1 MSELLLQTRN
11 LTKQY
16 GRHRAVDDVN
26 MHIKK
31 GAIYGFIGR
40 NGAGKTTCL
49 KMISGLSTP
58 SYGEIEMFGYKGKDL
73 QKVRSRVGC
82 LIEAPGLYGNMSAY
96 DNLNIK
102 CKLTGIKKKGY
113 IEALLKTVGL
123 DTVGEKKTKHY
134 SLGMKQ
140 RLGIALALVGE
151 PDLLIL
157 DEPINGLDPQGIV
170 EVRETIQKLAKE
182 RGMTICISSHILE
195 ELSKIAT
202 DYGIIHNG
210 CLVQE
215 LTREE
220 LMKKCSERIELT
232 LDNPKQAVP
241 VLDDMGFSSYQVID
255 KEHIHIF
262 ERLGE
267 SASLNM
273 ELAKAGIPV
282 KGISALLTS
291 FLSKIDYDAVNKEW
305 ERQQAVESQ
314 ADTDGQAADV
324 VNAQDIEQQQAADSN
339 KEQLSQQNTDNV
351 NIGMSVELPTEPG
364 KKVTVMDVFFS
375 NAQGKFYALFLVIFA
390 VMFATADIKSG
401 YIKNIGGQVSQ
412 RGMLIVSRAV
422 ALALFTAITFAGI
435 FVFQAAANM
444 LAFKCVM
451 WGNWKEIIPYF
462 LTELMLHYA
471 FVLICMAIAVIIK
484 NNVISMTLSVCL
496 TMNIMSI
503 VYALI
508 DYVGNRVGLH
518 NFNIYKYT
526 VTGRMAMLPMNAGR
540 EDVVSSM
547 CVAAIFIIIMLS
559 LSSYIFQKRD
569 I

>member
-113 IEALLKTVGL
+113 IEELLKTVGL

-282 KGISALLTS
+282 KGISITSEELENYFLGLQGVTIVLNMIKMDVYRMFRTKSMYVIWIILLASALLTS

-314 ADTDGQAADV
+314 ADTDGQTVDV
-324 VNAQDIEQQQAADSN
+324 VNAQDIEEQQADNSN

-412 RGMLIVSRAV
+412 RGMLIASRAV

-444 LAFKCVM
+444 LAFRCVV
-451 WGNWKEIIPYF
+451 WGDWKEIIPYF
-462 LTELMLHYA
+462 LTDLY
-471 FVLICMAIAVIIK
+471 F
-484 NNVISMTLSVCL
+484 
-496 TMNIMSI
+496 IMR
-503 VYALI
+503 L
-508 DYVGNRVGLH
+508 
-518 NFNIYKYT
+518 
-526 VTGRMAMLPMNAGR
+526 
-540 EDVVSSM
+540 
-547 CVAAIFIIIMLS
+547 C
-559 LSSYIFQKRD
+559 
-569 I
+569 

>member
-1 MSELLLQTRN
+1 M
-11 LTKQY
+11 
-16 GRHRAVDDVN
+16 
-26 MHIKK
+26 
-31 GAIYGFIGR
+31 
-40 NGAGKTTCL
+40 
-49 KMISGLSTP
+49 
-58 SYGEIEMFGYKGKDL
+58 
-73 QKVRSRVGC
+73 
-82 LIEAPGLYGNMSAY
+82 
-96 DNLNIK
+96 
-102 CKLTGIKKKGY
+102 
-113 IEALLKTVGL
+113 
-123 DTVGEKKTKHY
+123 
-134 SLGMKQ
+134 
-140 RLGIALALVGE
+140 
-151 PDLLIL
+151 
-157 DEPINGLDPQGIV
+157 
-170 EVRETIQKLAKE
+170 
-182 RGMTICISSHILE
+182 
-195 ELSKIAT
+195 
-202 DYGIIHNG
+202 
-210 CLVQE
+210 
-215 LTREE
+215 
-220 LMKKCSERIELT
+220 
-232 LDNPKQAVP
+232 
-241 VLDDMGFSSYQVID
+241 
-255 KEHIHIF
+255 
-262 ERLGE
+262 
-267 SASLNM
+267 LNM
-273 ELAKAGIPV
+273 IKMDVYRMFRTKSMYVIWIILLA
-282 KGISALLTS
+282 SALLTS

-305 ERQQAVESQ
+305 EKQQAVESQ
-314 ADTDGQAADV
+314 ADTDTDMQAADV

-444 LAFKCVM
+444 LAFKCVV

-462 LTELMLHYA
+462 LTELTLHYA

-503 VYALI
+503 VYAFI
-508 DYVGNRVGLH
+508 DYVVNRKGLH
-518 NFNIYKYT
+518 NFSIYKYT

-540 EDVVSSM
+540 DDVVSSM
-547 CVAAIFIIIMLS
+547 CVAAVFIIIMLS

>member
-1 MSELLLQTRN
+1 M
-11 LTKQY
+11 
-16 GRHRAVDDVN
+16 
-26 MHIKK
+26 
-31 GAIYGFIGR
+31 
-40 NGAGKTTCL
+40 
-49 KMISGLSTP
+49 
-58 SYGEIEMFGYKGKDL
+58 
-73 QKVRSRVGC
+73 
-82 LIEAPGLYGNMSAY
+82 
-96 DNLNIK
+96 
-102 CKLTGIKKKGY
+102 
-113 IEALLKTVGL
+113 
-123 DTVGEKKTKHY
+123 
-134 SLGMKQ
+134 
-140 RLGIALALVGE
+140 
-151 PDLLIL
+151 
-157 DEPINGLDPQGIV
+157 
-170 EVRETIQKLAKE
+170 
-182 RGMTICISSHILE
+182 
-195 ELSKIAT
+195 
-202 DYGIIHNG
+202 
-210 CLVQE
+210 
-215 LTREE
+215 
-220 LMKKCSERIELT
+220 
-232 LDNPKQAVP
+232 
-241 VLDDMGFSSYQVID
+241 
-255 KEHIHIF
+255 
-262 ERLGE
+262 
-267 SASLNM
+267 LNM
-273 ELAKAGIPV
+273 IKMDVYRMFRTKSMYVIWIILLA
-282 KGISALLTS
+282 SALLTS

-339 KEQLSQQNTDNV
+339 
-351 NIGMSVELPTEPG
+351 
-364 KKVTVMDVFFS
+364 

-444 LAFKCVM
+444 LAFKCVV

-540 EDVVSSM
+540 DDVISSM
-547 CVAAIFIIIMLS
+547 CVAATFIVIMLS

>member
-1 MSELLLQTRN
+1 M
-11 LTKQY
+11 
-16 GRHRAVDDVN
+16 
-26 MHIKK
+26 
-31 GAIYGFIGR
+31 
-40 NGAGKTTCL
+40 
-49 KMISGLSTP
+49 
-58 SYGEIEMFGYKGKDL
+58 
-73 QKVRSRVGC
+73 
-82 LIEAPGLYGNMSAY
+82 
-96 DNLNIK
+96 
-102 CKLTGIKKKGY
+102 
-113 IEALLKTVGL
+113 
-123 DTVGEKKTKHY
+123 
-134 SLGMKQ
+134 
-140 RLGIALALVGE
+140 
-151 PDLLIL
+151 
-157 DEPINGLDPQGIV
+157 
-170 EVRETIQKLAKE
+170 
-182 RGMTICISSHILE
+182 
-195 ELSKIAT
+195 
-202 DYGIIHNG
+202 
-210 CLVQE
+210 
-215 LTREE
+215 
-220 LMKKCSERIELT
+220 
-232 LDNPKQAVP
+232 
-241 VLDDMGFSSYQVID
+241 
-255 KEHIHIF
+255 
-262 ERLGE
+262 
-267 SASLNM
+267 LNM
-273 ELAKAGIPV
+273 IKMDVYRMFRTKSMYVIWIILLA
-282 KGISALLTS
+282 SALLTS
-291 FLSKIDYDAVNKEW
+291 FLSKIDYDAANKEW
-305 ERQQAVESQ
+305 EKQQAVESQ
-314 ADTDGQAADV
+314 ADTDTDMQAADV

-444 LAFKCVM
+444 LAFKCVV

-471 FVLICMAIAVIIK
+471 FVLICTAIAVIIK

-540 EDVVSSM
+540 EDIISSM
-547 CVAAIFIIIMLS
+547 CVAAVFIIIMLS